1 MSFSDVVIGPP
12 LVVGF
17 ALRPTGDATPA
28 DRHRQPTQNNRQS
41 RFAASYAAGTDQE
54 RLDGPRRGVQNIG
67 DLILEKAAPVPQHE
81 RLASPLSGASI
92 RSSGLSLG
100 CSVMA
105 DHGGRP
111 GRFSRRTLL
120 SAAGAALVSADL
132 AATARAGV
140 LVDQRFDRMRDR
152 NGWGRGWYARHFSLL
167 FDVHDGRGRLHLP
180 TGLKSSAPSQ
190 PIPVFLLDHE
200 CRDGTHELHFH
211 VTHGGFGRA

>member
-17 ALRPTGDATPA
+17 ALRPNRRCYSRRPPSATNSKQPA
-28 DRHRQPTQNNRQS
+28 KPLR
-41 RFAASYAAGTDQE
+41 GE
-54 RLDGPRRGVQNIG
+54 LRRGHG
-67 DLILEKAAPVPQHE
+67 SGATRRPPAWCPEHRRSHPGKAAPVPQHE
-81 RLASPLSGASI
+81 RLVSPLSGASI

-120 SAAGAALVSADL
+120 SAVGAALVSADL

-152 NGWGRGWYARHFSLL
+152 NGWG
-167 FDVHDGRGRLHLP
+167 
-180 TGLKSSAPSQ
+180 
-190 PIPVFLLDHE
+190 
-200 CRDGTHELHFH
+200 
-211 VTHGGFGRA
+211 